1 MNETFARELLV
12 DTCVRLYDRNLTVST
27 GGNISLRLNDN
38 EILITPSGKN
48 KGFLFPEN
56 IVKMSMDGKII
67 GDGIPSMENKF
78 HLALYNK
85 NNEVNAVIHC
95 HPIYCTTLAVKG
107 KRIINSTPEG
117 VFLLGNIPM
126 IDYFVPGSD
135 ELVDAVMSHS
145 SSKAMIMKRHGALTQ
160 GKNMEEAYNRMEELE
175 FQAHLQILAGRVKK
189 FSKFDVEKLM
199 KM

>member
-12 DTCVRLYDRNLTVST
+12 DTCARLYDRNLTVST

-48 KGFLFPEN
+48 KGLLLPES

-67 GDGIPSMENKF
+67 GDGIPSIENKF

-85 NNEVNAVIHC
+85 NDETNAVIHC
-95 HPIYCTTLAVKG
+95 HPIYCTTLSVKG
-107 KRIINSTPEG
+107 KRIVNGTPEG
-117 VFLLGNIPM
+117 ILLLGDVPI
-126 IDYFVPGSD
+126 IDYFTPGSD
-135 ELVDAVMSHS
+135 ELVDEVACHS
-145 SSKAMIMKRHGALTQ
+145 NSKAMIMKRHGALTQ

-175 FQAHLQILAGRVKK
+175 FQAHLQILAGHVKR
-189 FSKFDVEKLM
+189 FSRSEIEKLM